1 MMLKREL
8 DGALKEVAAKE
19 AEIKGLKKC

>member
-1 MMLKREL
+1 MLKREL